1 MQPSF
6 NQQQQFN
13 ENLFKVNQ
21 QQSQGFSNQ
30 QTQGFNNQNH
40 EPKLLQINSNL
51 VHNHFRHKIS
61 ILNNNWVTLNWEV
74 PN

>member
-13 ENLFKVNQ
+13 ENSFKVNQ

-30 QTQGFNNQNH
+30 QTQGFNNQ
-40 EPKLLQINSNL
+40 QS
-51 VHNHFRHKIS
+51 R
-61 ILNNNWVTLNWEV
+61 T
-74 PN
+74 